1 MAVDAGTAQAYL
13 DIDISQYLANL
24 DKAIS
29 KTKSTQNQIEA
40 TGTKVESVG
49 KKIESVGSTLTKG
62 VTTPIV
68 GLGVAAVKTAAT
80 FESSM
85 STVSAISGATGNEL
99 DQLSTKAR
107 EMGAKTK
114 FSASEAAEAFKY
126 MAMAGWKTD
135 DMLNSIEGVMNL
147 AAASGENLGTVSDIV
162 TDAMTAFG
170 LAADGATDGIANATH
185 FADVLA
191 AASNSA
197 NTNVSMLG
205 ESFKFV
211 APVAGSLGYTVEDTS
226 IALGLMANS
235 GIKASQAGTS
245 LRGAL
250 SRMIKPTKDSAAVM
264 KEYGIS
270 MFNADGSSKSL
281 MEVMQNL
288 RDVFSDNDISIQNAD
303 GSLKTY
309 EELMQEAT
317 DGTMNLSDQQK
328 LLALS
333 TLFGTESLSGMLA
346 IINTSGTDFDILT
359 NAINNADG
367 TAQKM
372 SDTMQNN
379 LSGKLIILKSAL
391 EELAISFGN
400 LLIPGIEK
408 AISFIQGL
416 VDKLNSMDD
425 SQRQTIIRILEVAA
439 VVGPVILVIGKLT
452 SGVGKLITGIG
463 KVAGVF
469 GKFSSAASSAAGPA
483 ASAASG
489 VGKLATSALNLLA
502 AGAGIL
508 MAAGGLALLA
518 NSAIQIASA
527 GWPAAAALAGLVAA
541 LALLAVG
548 AAAIGPALTAGAVG
562 LVAFGA
568 AIALV
573 GVGILAASAGVSLLA
588 TQLPTIA
595 ANGSAAGSALV
606 ALSSGLLAFAGPAA
620 VAGAALVV
628 VAAGLTTVGAGAL
641 VASAG
646 VLALGAAAIVLGAGI
661 VVAGAGLTLCG
672 ASMSVIGSS
681 ASAATSGL
689 TGLAAAATSAFIPF
703 VAGSASC
710 VTLTASV
717 VALTA
722 VVVVLSANFAL
733 TAASCALFLA
743 ALVGVQASM
752 LSIESSAKTSSEAL
766 SSMVSSIDTVSSGL
780 TGLSSAVSSTL
791 EAVVQAFTQ
800 TEPEAKTQA
809 TVLANGIVYGFQTGM
824 NRLPSVVNSAVAP
837 VKTLGSQ
844 AYSWGAD
851 IASGIARGL
860 ESKKGDIKA
869 QVDDIAGYIHAN
881 LHFSKPDEGPLRDY
895 ETWMPD
901 FVHGLAMGIY
911 KSAPELK
918 AASQYLAESL
928 TTVSSTDFDSSPVDN
943 YSISI
948 INLIGLYK
956 ELLVTVKELYTVSKS
971 LYSNT
976 DMEMLYRTPQMV
988 SSRRESSEEQ
998 PNNKEQPTGDVYNF
1012 YSPKQIDEVE
1022 AARQLKKVKRQLS
1035 EGF

>member
-126 MAMAGWKTD
+126 MAMAGWKTN

-264 KEYGIS
+264 EEYGIS

-281 MEVMQNL
+281 MGVMQNL

-309 EELMQEAT
+309 EELMQEAA

-346 IINTSGTDFDILT
+346 IINTSGSDFDTLT
-359 NAINNADG
+359 DAINNADG

-379 LSGKLIILKSAL
+379 LSGKLTILKSSL
-391 EELAISFGN
+391 EELAISFGE

-452 SGVGKLITGIG
+452 SGVGKLITGVG

-483 ASAASG
+483 TSAASG
-489 VGKLATSALNLLA
+489 VGKLASSALSLLA

-518 NSAIQIASA
+518 NAAIQIASA

-548 AAAIGPALTAGAVG
+548 AAAIGPALTAGSVG

-573 GVGILAASAGVSLLA
+573 GVGVLAAGAGISLLA
-588 TQLPTIA
+588 TQLPAIA
-595 ANGSAAGSALV
+595 ANGAAASSGLV
-606 ALSSGLLAFAGPAA
+606 ALSTGLLAFAGPAA
-620 VAGAALVV
+620 LAGASLIVV
-628 VAAGLTTVGAGAL
+628 GAGMATVGAGAV
-641 VASAG
+641 VAAAG
-646 VLALGAAAIVLGAGI
+646 VLALGAAALVLGAGVI
-661 VVAGAGLTLCG
+661 VAGAGLTLCG
-672 ASMSVIGSS
+672 AGMGVIG
-681 ASAATSGL
+681 AN
-689 TGLAAAATSAFIPF
+689 AAAATAGLAALSAAAVTAFVPF
-703 VAGSASC
+703 VAGAASC
-710 VTLTASV
+710 T
-717 VALTA
+717 
-722 VVVVLSANFAL
+722 AL
-733 TAASCALFLA
+733 TAATVALVASIVVLA
-743 ALVGVQASM
+743 ADFTLVSASGVLLLATLVGIGATM
-752 LSIESSAKTSSEAL
+752 ASIESSATTSAAAL
-766 SSMVSSIDTVSSGL
+766 SNMVSAIDIVQSGL
-780 TGLSSAVSSTL
+780 STLQSIAETAVSNFLQVFTSKTPEAQNQAYLMGTAITSGSRAGLAPLPAVVEDAVSPVKSLGSRGYTWGEDFGNGLAAGILASAPAISGAVSSVTD
-791 EAVVQAFTQ
+791 
-800 TEPEAKTQA
+800 
-809 TVLANGIVYGFQTGM
+809 II
-824 NRLPSVVNSAVAP
+824 
-837 VKTLGSQ
+837 
-844 AYSWGAD
+844 YS
-851 IASGIARGL
+851 
-860 ESKKGDIKA
+860 
-869 QVDDIAGYIHAN
+869 N
-881 LHFSKPDEGPLRDY
+881 LHFSKPDTGPLRDY

-901 FVHGLAMGIY
+901 FVQGLANGVY
-911 KSAPELK
+911 KSAPKLQ
-918 AASQYLAESL
+918 AASEYLADTMSL
-928 TTVSSTDFDSSPVDN
+928 EDNSPFTLDMSDHITQVVN
-943 YSISI
+943 V
-948 INLIGLYK
+948 IGLYK
-956 ELLVTVKELYTVSKS
+956 ELFVTMKKLAQVSRSVGYMDTQLLGKK
-971 LYSNT
+971 YPG
-976 DMEMLYRTPQMV
+976 ERTPPTNKV
-988 SSRRESSEEQ
+988 YSASN
-998 PNNKEQPTGDVYNF
+998 PNQTTGDTYNF
-1012 YSPKQIDEVE
+1012 YSPKAIDAVE
-1022 AARQLKKVKRQLS
+1022 AARQMKKVKRELS